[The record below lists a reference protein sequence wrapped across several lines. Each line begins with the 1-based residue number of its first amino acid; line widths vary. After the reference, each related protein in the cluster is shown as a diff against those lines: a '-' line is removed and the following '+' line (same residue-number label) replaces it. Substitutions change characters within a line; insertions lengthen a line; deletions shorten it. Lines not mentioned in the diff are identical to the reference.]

1 MALFVL
7 KKHCH
12 GQFKH
17 FFFNVAVT
25 LALRKKEPFLAG
37 NT

>member
-7 KKHCH
+7 KKQCH

-17 FFFNVAVT
+17 FFNVAVT
-25 LALRKKEPFLAG
+25 LALRKKEPFLAV